1 MNEMR
6 RNVKKR
12 PAVKKVFALLLALS
26 MFCAL
31 LAGCGKKE
39 ETDNVT
45 VRVGAMSGPTA
56 MGMVKLMKDA
66 EDGTAKGTYEFA
78 DLSTDPSTFVAPA
91 YKGRYRHCSGS
102 IESGFCD
109 L

>member
-6 RNVKKR
+6 RNAKKR

-31 LAGCGKKE
+31 LAGCDKKE

-45 VRVGAMSGPTA
+45 VRVGAMS
-56 MGMVKLMKDA
+56 VL
-66 EDGTAKGTYEFA
+66 
-78 DLSTDPSTFVAPA
+78 
-91 YKGRYRHCSGS
+91 
-102 IESGFCD
+102 
-109 L
+109 

>member
-6 RNVKKR
+6 RNAKKR

-31 LAGCGKKE
+31 LAGCDKKE

-56 MGMVKLMKDA
+56 MGMVKLMKECRGWQRRRMRMNLQSFRRSVDLC
-66 EDGTAKGTYEFA
+66 GT
-78 DLSTDPSTFVAPA
+78 A

>member
-45 VRVGAMSGPTA
+45 VRVGAMSGPTQW
-56 MGMVKLMKDA
+56 VW
-66 EDGTAKGTYEFA
+66 
-78 DLSTDPSTFVAPA
+78 SS
-91 YKGRYRHCSGS
+91 
-102 IESGFCD
+102 
-109 L
+109 